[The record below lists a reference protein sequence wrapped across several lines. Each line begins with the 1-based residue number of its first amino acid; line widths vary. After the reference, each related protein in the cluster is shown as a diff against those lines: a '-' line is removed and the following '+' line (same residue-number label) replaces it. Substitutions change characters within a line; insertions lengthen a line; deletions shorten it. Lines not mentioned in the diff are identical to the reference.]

1 MKFTISTS
9 FYKRGDQVEYLYNQV
24 KNQTHQDW
32 EWIVTDD
39 FSSEN
44 SAKEALL
51 DIASKDS
58 RVKYFEQS
66 RKKELF
72 YNPNRTS
79 TGDLMIMFDSDDFA
93 YPKTLEIYNHMF
105 LKHPE
110 VMGICCESHTV
121 EHDGSWVEIGGGG
134 HYDYGTNSTWNYN
147 PFLRSWRNTIPE
159 FDDGKLKWYQND
171 ANIVRHVENKG
182 KWLFLPRVLYKYV
195 YTKDSFSKALWS
207 PEELEDIENERL
219 FIESKFPH
227 LDNPDKVTYSHY
239 YYPINYLARDFSISR
254 FNFSKERKKVLYI
267 NSNIKPIERS
277 LLKELFYDQDLYFDI
292 NLNIKFDD
300 IIISLNPETL
310 SNIETIAST
319 LQNNHLGTEVV
330 IKYDEHYKMDWNE
343 VAQKLV
349 DAFGG
354 YSWCRGGY
362 EVFIHPNGFFTEKLY
377 EFNR

>member
-9 FYKRGDQVEYLYNQV
+9 FYKRGDQVEYLYDQV
-24 KNQTHQDW
+24 INQTHNDW

-51 DIASKDS
+51 DLAAKDP
-58 RVKYFEQS
+58 RIKYFEQS

-72 YNPNRTS
+72 YNPNRIS
-79 TGDLMIMFDSDDFA
+79 TGDLVIMFDSDDFA
-93 YPKTLEIYNHMF
+93 YPKALEIYNHMF

-110 VMGICCESHTV
+110 VMGMCCESHTV
-121 EHDGSWVEIGGGG
+121 EHNGSWVEVGGGG
-134 HYDYGTNSTWNYN
+134 HYDYGKNTTWNYN
-147 PFLRSWRNTIPE
+147 PFLRSWRNTSPE
-159 FDDGKLKWYQND
+159 FDNGKLKWYQND
-171 ANIVRHVENKG
+171 CNIVRHVENKG

-195 YTKDSFSKALWS
+195 YTKDSFSKAFWL

-267 NSNIKPIERS
+267 NSSIKPIERS

-310 SNIETIAST
+310 NNIETIAST
-319 LQNNHLGTEVV
+319 LRNNHLGTEVV
-330 IKYDEHYKMDWNE
+330 IKYDEHYQMNWGE
-343 VAQKLV
+343 VADKLV
-349 DAFGG
+349 NVFGG

-362 EVFIHPNGFFTEKLY
+362 EIFIHPNGFFTEKLY
-377 EFNR
+377 EFNK

>member
-159 FDDGKLKWYQND
+159 FDNGKLKWYQND

-354 YSWCRGGY
+354 YSWCKGGY
-362 EVFIHPNGFFTEKLY
+362 EVFIHPSGFFTEKLY